1 MSFNLLRETENPKVV
16 GKSRKSRLRR
26 VDLPAP
32 DGPEKT
38 KNDLGNVPLTTT
50 SKLISVQNF

>member
-1 MSFNLLRETENPKVV
+1 MINFLFLLRETENPKVV
-16 GKSRKSRLRR
+16 GKSRKSRFRR

-38 KNDLGNVPLTTT
+38 KNDFGNVSLTS
-50 SKLISVQNF
+50 SK